1 MLARP
6 PSSPQAATTTELYAQ
21 FLEQQGRGDE
31 SKSLRDQAAAVWR
44 AQGTKATPARPDS
57 VSTAVR
63 VGNGVTAPSVLYKVD
78 PEYTEEARLAK
89 YQGTVVVSAEIG
101 TDGLAYN
108 MRAIR
113 GLGLGLDE
121 KAIEAISQWKFRP
134 GSKNGQPVPVMA
146 TIEVNFRL
154 L

>member
-1 MLARP
+1 M
-6 PSSPQAATTTELYAQ
+6 Y
-21 FLEQQGRGDE
+21 
-31 SKSLRDQAAAVWR
+31 
-44 AQGTKATPARPDS
+44 
-57 VSTAVR
+57 R
-63 VGNGVTAPSVLYKVD
+63 VGDGVTAPAVLSKVD
-78 PEYTEEARLAK
+78 PAYTEEARFAK

-108 MRAIR
+108 IKAVR

-121 KAIEAISQWKFRP
+121 KAIEAISQWKFKP